1 MGGSTPS
8 APKAIDAGKSQGQ
21 YMFGQDFKNSG
32 GITDPYLQG
41 RIIDSEAT
49 FRPLYTALELA
60 DIQTMAQGLSEDT
73 LNPQYKATQDQIT
86 QLETDLAK
94 GKFKDKKKTRQ
105 AERRL
110 EKLQKSFADMPEYM
124 KATPGLFDLLE
135 EQSSRAGKLQRE
147 QLSLQRADDVN
158 AIREFAPQVVEAY
171 RNADPYST
179 GLVDQQTAM
188 ANDLYQRAQG
198 LNPEQQRIADQQALG
213 MSQRMGRI
221 GDQSSVAA
229 QVLGRE
235 QYLASLRA
243 EAGGVGL
250 QAFNQNR
257 VMAGDVGS
265 TILGRTSN
273 AIGLGNQ
280 VLSQA
285 QVGAAQPMGP
295 QLFDPNM
302 GVNMAMQQQ
311 SNQLQANIAG
321 AANKTAITG
330 AIIGAVG
337 SIGGGAAG
345 KPAAAAPA
353 PPCWVAREVY
363 GIDNPQWMQFRE
375 WMLNDSS
382 SLFRKLYLKY
392 GERFAEFISNKP
404 RIKSIIRKWMNTKIN

>member
-1 MGGSTPS
+1 
-8 APKAIDAGKSQGQ
+8 
-21 YMFGQDFKNSG
+21 
-32 GITDPYLQG
+32 
-41 RIIDSEAT
+41 
-49 FRPLYTALELA
+49 
-60 DIQTMAQGLSEDT
+60 MAQGLPEDT

-243 EAGGVGL
+243 EASGVGL

-285 QVGAAQPMGP
+285 QAGAAQPMGP

-337 SIGGGAAG
+337 SVGGGFAG
-345 KPAAAAPA
+345 KPAAAAAGPT
-353 PPCWVAREVY
+353 
-363 GIDNPQWMQFRE
+363 G
-375 WMLNDSS
+375 
-382 SLFRKLYLKY
+382 
-392 GERFAEFISNKP
+392 
-404 RIKSIIRKWMNTKIN
+404 